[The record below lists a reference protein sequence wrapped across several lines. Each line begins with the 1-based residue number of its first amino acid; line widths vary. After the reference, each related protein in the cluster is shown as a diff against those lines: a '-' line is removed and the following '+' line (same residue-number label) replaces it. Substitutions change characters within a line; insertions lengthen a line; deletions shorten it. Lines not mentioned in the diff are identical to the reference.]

1 MKHFKRVESGINI
14 KPFIR
19 EIDGNHECWNLDSG
33 RQKNKPAQRETQA
46 ITIRSCEKTSV
57 LDSKALHLKPIA
69 YRGLPTPMSPL
80 FPIANAFIEQL
91 VSSMNGSF
99 GRAVITQLRPN
110 GTIHP
115 HIDDR
120 LYWLLRDRY
129 HLVIKSSAGSL
140 FRAGG
145 EEVRMHEGELWWFDP
160 TVTHSAYNDSEQGR
174 IHIIVDIMSLHSFGS
189 FLIRLVRAPF
199 RTLHA
204 VGGAALRGIRGP
216 AQTGGSEEPK

>member
-1 MKHFKRVESGINI
+1 MKRFKRVESGIDI

-19 EIDGNHECWNLDSG
+19 EIDANHECWDLDSG
-33 RQKNKPAQRETQA
+33 RQDHKPPQRETQA
-46 ITIRSCEKTSV
+46 IMLRSDAKTAV
-57 LDSKALHLKPIA
+57 LDSKAFQLKPIA
-69 YRGLPTPMSPL
+69 YRGLPTPLSPL
-80 FPIANAFIEQL
+80 FPVADAFIEQL

-99 GRAVITQLRPN
+99 GRAVITKLRPN
-110 GTIHP
+110 GKIP
-115 HIDDR
+115 SHIDDR

-174 IHIIVDIMSLHSFGS
+174 IHIIVDIMSVHSFGS
-189 FLIRLVRAPF
+189 FLIRLVRSPL

-204 VGGAALRGIRGP
+204 VGGAALRGIRRP
-216 AQTGGSEEPK
+216 AQT